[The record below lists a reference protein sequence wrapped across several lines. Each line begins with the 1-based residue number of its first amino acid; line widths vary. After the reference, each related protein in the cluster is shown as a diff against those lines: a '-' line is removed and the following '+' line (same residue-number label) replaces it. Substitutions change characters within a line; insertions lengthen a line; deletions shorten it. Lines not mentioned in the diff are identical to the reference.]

1 MVKYLRS
8 LGVADL
14 PHAGQTY
21 EQHLTAVYHG
31 LKLWGHN
38 DDVCAAG
45 FFHSIYG
52 TQRFQAFKLP
62 MTERDTVAA
71 LIGWT
76 AERLAFVN
84 CSMERDEFDAFV
96 LEHESGTLRSDS
108 DRWVY
113 AIQLCD
119 WLDQV
124 PFNKEWGYRRA
135 VYAAIAHQLGGE
147 ALSAYEWVYR
157 GR

>member
-38 DDVCAAG
+38 EEVCAAG

-62 MTERDTVAA
+62 MTERATVIA
-71 LIGWT
+71 LVGGL
-76 AERLAFVN
+76 AERLAYIN
-84 CSMERDEFDAFV
+84 CTIEREDLDAFV
-96 LEHESGTLRSDS
+96 LEYGSGPLKSDM
-108 DRWVY
+108 DRWLY
-113 AIQLCD
+113 AVHLCD

-124 PFNKEWGYRRA
+124 PFTKEWGYRRE
-135 VYAAIAHQLGGE
+135 VYKAMAYQLGGE